1 MKISKQAL
9 LDAIDTA
16 VSRDDEKRVAYEHA
30 TELWQTQRRRRWL
43 ADKEPQWR
51 QLRDTLTRKL
61 NRKEPITAADLRVL
75 TNRQGYRQDYFSEHV
90 FNPKGEPPNPIK
102 LDGVEYYQ
110 PSAPVTDLLALKVFL
125 EGSPDEAF
133 SMESLSRLGFKAPA
147 WVFRAAVSK

>member
-16 VSRDDEKRVAYEHA
+16 VSRNDEKRVAYEHA

-75 TNRQGYRQDYFSEHV
+75 TNRDGYRRDYFSEHTFSEV
-90 FNPKGEPPNPIK
+90 DPPNPIK
-102 LDGVEYYQ
+102 LKGEVFYKPD
-110 PSAPVTDLLALKVFL
+110 APVTDLLALKVFL
-125 EGSPDEAF
+125 EGSLDEAF

>member
-16 VSRDDEKRVAYEHA
+16 VSRNDEKRVAYEHA
-30 TELWQTQRRRRWL
+30 TELWQAQRRRRWL

-75 TNRQGYRQDYFSEHV
+75 TNRDGYRRDYFSEHTFSEV
-90 FNPKGEPPNPIK
+90 DPPNPIK
-102 LDGVEYYQ
+102 LKGEVFYKPD
-110 PSAPVTDLLALKVFL
+110 APVTDLLALKVFL
-125 EGSPDEAF
+125 EGSLDEAF